1 MMACKRKADD
11 FDASEVK
18 ESKNVVVHGV
28 ITELSPVKKSRKNE
42 SIKYFSGQ
50 LCDGKDSVRVIYFEP
65 CLREKMSCCF
75 EKKEP
80 VCLSNCQVRSGARG
94 GSEVLLNKL
103 TQVAVSP
110 KKFDTNAAVLFRKE
124 SASVGLNDLSSLV
137 MDADV
142 TVTVKVKSVD
152 PVEEVKNRD
161 GKVLKKQDCVV
172 GDADGCGRLVLWEGD
187 VGKVTEGGSYKLVRV
202 TVKSFRDVNYLS
214 VGQYCE
220 ILSSGRYW
228 RDGGS

>member
-1 MMACKRKADD
+1 MMACKRKADV
-11 FDASEVK
+11 SEVK
-18 ESKNVVVHGV
+18 ESKNAVVHGV

-42 SIKYFSGQ
+42 SVKYFSGQ

-65 CLREKMSCCF
+65 CLREKMSDCF

-80 VCLSNCQVRSGARG
+80 VCLSNCQIRSGARG

-124 SASVGLNDLSSLV
+124 SASVGMNSLV

-142 TVTVKVKSVD
+142 NVTVKVKSVD
-152 PVEEVKNRD
+152 PVKEVKNRD

-172 GDADGCGRLVLWEGD
+172 GDVDGCGRLVLWESD